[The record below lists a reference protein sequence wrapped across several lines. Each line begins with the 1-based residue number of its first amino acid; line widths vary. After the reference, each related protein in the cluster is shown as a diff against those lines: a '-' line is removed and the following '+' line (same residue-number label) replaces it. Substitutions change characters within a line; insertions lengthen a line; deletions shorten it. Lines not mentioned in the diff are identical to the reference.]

1 MSKAHTV
8 SAAVG
13 LAGLVLVLATGCSGF
28 RGGDLERQKMIM
40 DLADTLREEA
50 LSLPQEA
57 PRERLVSGLIQLR
70 ELMMTDTVLK
80 PVEESPGGPRPPAP
94 EGGLRSDP
102 AWSAMFAPKSIVIG
116 FFTKARS
123 FGPPR
128 AAGSSEAP
136 VGDEGLEVRLQPLD
150 QLGDPTKAVG
160 SFRIEVFAY
169 RSLSSEKRGDRLGHW
184 FVKALDAESQRKY
197 YDRVDRCYVFPLL
210 WDKGVEP
217 GRAVIVHATYY
228 PPGGFQ
234 DKLFA
239 QRIIKIETPE
249 ESP

>member
-1 MSKAHTV
+1 MAKRRTV
-8 SAAVG
+8 AAAIG
-13 LAGLVLVLATGCSGF
+13 LAGLVLVLAAGCSTY
-28 RGGDLERQKMIM
+28 RGGDFERQKIIM
-40 DLADTLREEA
+40 DLADALREEA

-70 ELMMTDTVLK
+70 ELMMTDTLLK
-80 PVEESPGGPRPPAP
+80 PVEESPGGPRLPTP
-94 EGGLRSDP
+94 EGGPRSDP

-116 FFTKARS
+116 FFTKSKS
-123 FGPPR
+123 FSGQ
-128 AAGSSEAP
+128 E
-136 VGDEGLEVRLQPLD
+136 GDEGLEVRLQPLD
-150 QLGDPTKAVG
+150 QFGDPTKAVG

-169 RSLSSEKRGDRLGHW
+169 RALSGEKRGDRLGHW
-184 FVKALDAESQRKY
+184 FVKALDAASQRQY